1 MSITMSGAS
10 ALQNEINSA
19 FWADKNLTELT
30 IDIVV
35 TQSNPTKTGGF
46 TLNASRLGAM
56 VTATIGTS
64 EESSIR
70 YALNALLKWIEG
82 ANTSISLDDGP
93 DFSIR
98 GVVEGFY
105 GKAWSHQQRL
115 RGLKH
120 FGDFNMNAYFM
131 APKDVPWQRFNWR
144 AAFDSQFLDL
154 THELI
159 QTGRLNAIEIAV
171 CVSPG
176 LSVKYSDQEDVLAV
190 VRRYKQLF
198 VLGARHFGLL
208 WDDIAWELTHPEDI
222 ESYESTAAAH
232 ADFTNRVW
240 VELMK
245 LDSHI
250 SLTVCPMHY
259 SGRGNEPYLQ
269 EIGRKLHSRINL
281 MWTGRSICS
290 EYLDISDAVIFERTT
305 MRPPLYWDNFPVN
318 DGSMQKSLFIGP
330 VRGREVGLQKYS
342 VGLLSNPMLQ
352 FEMSQF
358 PLFTIG
364 DYLWNSTDYDPDQ
377 SWESS
382 LVHLIAN
389 EKDRLALRSFMRTSM
404 GTVVGGDPA
413 PDLRAVFRL
422 GVTAWRAGDLA
433 RSGDVFI
440 SAGQEMI
447 ENHTYLNSPSF
458 SRPEMILE
466 ISQWLEKYLIGAE
479 VLVGLGHVL
488 KSCGF
493 DAKKGAITGSQMQI
507 AELGALI
514 ESLQAHRKNLFGDQ
528 IEGPINELMAELAS
542 F

>member
-19 FWADKNLTELT
+19 FWADKNLPELT

-46 TLNASRLGAM
+46 TLNASRLGTI

-70 YALNALLKWIEG
+70 YALNALLKWIES

-115 RGLKH
+115 RGLKL
-120 FGDFNMNAYFM
+120 FGDFNMNTYFM

-144 AAFDSQFLDL
+144 SAFDAQFLEL
-154 THELI
+154 TDELI
-159 QTGRLNAIEIAV
+159 QAGRLNAIEIAV

-198 VLGARHFGLL
+198 DLGARHFGLL
-208 WDDIAWELTHPEDI
+208 WDDIAWELSHPEDI
-222 ESYESTAAAH
+222 ETYVSTAAAH

-240 VELMK
+240 AELVK
-245 LDSHI
+245 LDSRI

-269 EIGRKLHSRINL
+269 EIGHQLHSRINL

-318 DGSMQKSLFIGP
+318 DGSMQKNLFIGP

-413 PDLRAVFRL
+413 PDLRAVFRV
-422 GVTAWRAGDLA
+422 GVTAWRGGDLQ

-440 SAGQEMI
+440 SAGQAML
-447 ENHTYLNSPSF
+447 ENHAYLNSPSF

-466 ISQWLEKYLIGAE
+466 ISMWLEKYLIGAE

-493 DAKKGAITGSQMQI
+493 DSEKGAITGSLIQI

>member
-10 ALQNEINSA
+10 ALQNEINNA
-19 FWADKNLTELT
+19 FWADKNLPELT

-35 TQSNPTKTGGF
+35 TQSTPTKTDGF
-46 TLNASRLGAM
+46 TLNASRLGTI
-56 VTATIGTS
+56 VSATIGTS

-70 YALNALLKWIEG
+70 YALNALLKWIKS
-82 ANTSISLDDGP
+82 ANTSISVDDGP
-93 DFSIR
+93 DFSLR

-115 RGLKH
+115 RGLKL
-120 FGDFNMNAYFM
+120 FGDFNMNTYFM

-144 AAFDSQFLDL
+144 AAFDSEFLDL

-159 QTGRLNAIEIAV
+159 LAGRLNAIDIAV

-198 VLGARHFGLL
+198 DLGARHFGLL
-208 WDDIAWELTHPEDI
+208 WDDIAWELSHPEDI
-222 ESYESTAAAH
+222 DTYVSTATAH

-240 VELMK
+240 AELVK
-245 LDSHI
+245 LDSRT

-269 EIGRKLHSRINL
+269 EIGRQLHSRINL

-318 DGSMQKSLFIGP
+318 DGSMQKNLFIGP

-364 DYLWNSTDYDPDQ
+364 DYLWNSTDYDADL
-377 SWESS
+377 SWERS

-413 PDLRAVFRL
+413 PDLRAIFRV
-422 GVTAWRAGDLA
+422 GVTAWRAGELE

-493 DAKKGAITGSQMQI
+493 DAKKGAITGGQMQI